1 MTDRNIVIV
10 TGSSGFIGRAIVAKL
25 VERYAIVGF
34 DLHEPS
40 ELPPS
45 ASFEGID
52 LTSDDS
58 VRHALAQVRKRHG
71 GRIASVIHLAAYFD
85 LSGEPSPKYDEITV
99 RGTERLLNELQAFD
113 VEQFVFASTM
123 LVHAAGRPG
132 ERFDEDR
139 PLDPKLPHRA
149 HQNATEP
156 MIQERKRD
164 VKGKRS

>member
-85 LSGEPSPKYDEITV
+85 LSGEPSPKYEHLTV
-99 RGTERLLNELQAFD
+99 RGTQLLLNELTAFD
-113 VEQFVFASTM
+113 IDTFFFVRQM
-123 LVHAAGRPG
+123 IIHAYDNFGKSSCR
-132 ERFDEDR
+132 ER
-139 PLDPKLPHRA
+139 
-149 HQNATEP
+149 
-156 MIQERKRD
+156 
-164 VKGKRS
+164 

>member
-45 ASFEGID
+45 ASFEGIE

-58 VRHALAQVRKRHG
+58 VRHALAQVRQSNA
-71 GRIASVIHLAAYFD
+71 GRIASVIPIAACFAS
-85 LSGEPSPKYDEITV
+85 SGAPSPHSNAITV
-99 RGTERLLNELQAFD
+99 SG
-113 VEQFVFASTM
+113 
-123 LVHAAGRPG
+123 P
-132 ERFDEDR
+132 
-139 PLDPKLPHRA
+139 
-149 HQNATEP
+149 
-156 MIQERKRD
+156 
-164 VKGKRS
+164 

>member
-71 GRIASVIHLAAYFD
+71 GRNAPVIHLAAYFE
-85 LSGEPSPKYDEITV
+85 LSGEPSPKYDEITI
-99 RGTERLLNELQAFD
+99 RGTERRLNELQPYNDDQFD
-113 VEQFVFASTM
+113 FPTTKMVT
-123 LVHAAGRPG
+123 
-132 ERFDEDR
+132 
-139 PLDPKLPHRA
+139 
-149 HQNATEP
+149 AT
-156 MIQERKRD
+156 
-164 VKGKRS
+164 